1 MTISLSAFGPPYTDF
16 LPLDQ
21 SEALPALPRGTLL
34 AIRPAHIVTDERI
47 LREVERLQLAL
58 ARTTF
63 VLWLDLVERER
74 VASLAAAGGRR
85 GIRGF
90 VVRPLLDDALLRA
103 QLTDPRDFPI
113 DLVRWLER
121 RGFELRRPVHEMM
134 RAAIGHAATCRSV
147 AQLAARSGGNLVR
160 WRRALQHAGV
170 GSVANF
176 HQILRLLAIA
186 IQIQREPTTALSV
199 ISERYAFYDGAALRH
214 RFAEVFGCPPSD
226 ARRYL
231 GWEWMVDAALR
242 RSGIVP
248 SRPANE
254 LE

>member
-1 MTISLSAFGPPYTDF
+1 
-16 LPLDQ
+16 
-21 SEALPALPRGTLL
+21 
-34 AIRPAHIVTDERI
+34 

-160 WRRALQHAGV
+160 WR
-170 GSVANF
+170 
-176 HQILRLLAIA
+176 
-186 IQIQREPTTALSV
+186 
-199 ISERYAFYDGAALRH
+199 
-214 RFAEVFGCPPSD
+214 
-226 ARRYL
+226 
-231 GWEWMVDAALR
+231 
-242 RSGIVP
+242 
-248 SRPANE
+248 
-254 LE
+254 